1 MVPEAAEGP
10 HCSERGCT
18 SVPPASHPRSGD
30 LGRNGGEGGGCGTAA
45 PKGNGPRKPSGR
57 QTAAGVQL
65 VSPQAGERPLFPL
78 RPLSRRD

>member
-10 HCSERGCT
+10 HCGERGCT
-18 SVPPASHPRSGD
+18 SIPPTSHPAAGTWAGMGAGGD
-30 LGRNGGEGGGCGTAA
+30 CGTAA

-65 VSPQAGERPLFPL
+65 VSPQAGKRPLFPL